1 MEEDNLMATRTRCEF
16 VSWNRTYQWARQLA
30 INIGATGFKPDV
42 IVAIARGGYVPAR
55 ILCDF
60 LNIYKLA
67 SIRIVHYGAGGRKKK
82 SARLASPLNV
92 DVRGLRVLVVDDLID
107 TGLTLRIAQDHIRSC
122 GAAEVKS
129 ATLLYKKVAV
139 IEPDYY
145 IRKVIK
151 WRWIIFP
158 WAVMEDLSEFIRR
171 MDRMPATPQ
180 EAEVKLYQEYSVKV
194 PKKILEDVY
203 DALESGSAD

>member
-1 MEEDNLMATRTRCEF
+1 MDTKPPCEF

-30 INIGATGFKPDV
+30 GNIQASGFKPDV

-55 ILCDF
+55 IVCDF

-82 SARLASPLNV
+82 SARLSSPLNV
-92 DVRGLRVLVVDDLID
+92 DVGGLRVLVVDDLID
-107 TGLTLRIAQDHIRSC
+107 TGLTLRIALDHIRSC

-129 ATLLYKKVAV
+129 AALLYKKVAV
-139 IEPDYY
+139 CAPDYY

-158 WAVMEDLSEFIRR
+158 WAVMEDLGEFIRR
-171 MDRMPATPQ
+171 MERRPATPQ
-180 EAEVKLYQEYSVKV
+180 EAEVELKKEYSVKV
-194 PKKILEDVY
+194 PKKILADVY
-203 DALESGSAD
+203 RFMK

>member
-1 MEEDNLMATRTRCEF
+1 METKPRCEF
-16 VSWNRTYQWARQLA
+16 VSWHRTYQWARQLA
-30 INIGATGFKPDV
+30 IKIRATGFKPEV

-82 SARLASPLNV
+82 SAKLASPLNV

-107 TGLTLRIAQDHIRSC
+107 TGLTLRIALEHIRSC

-129 ATLLYKKVAV
+129 ATLLYKKTADS
-139 IEPDYY
+139 EPDYY

-171 MDRMPATPQ
+171 MDRLPATPQ
-180 EAEVKLYQEYSVKV
+180 EAEVKLKKEYAVKV
-194 PKKILEDVY
+194 PKQILEDIY
-203 DALESGSAD
+203 RLMK

>member
-1 MEEDNLMATRTRCEF
+1 METKPRCEF
-16 VSWNRTYQWARQLA
+16 VSWHRTYQWARQLA
-30 INIGATGFKPDV
+30 IKIRATGFKPEV

-67 SIRIVHYGAGGRKKK
+67 SIRVVHYGAGGRKKK
-82 SARLASPLNV
+82 SAKLASPLNV

-107 TGLTLRIAQDHIRSC
+107 TGLTLKIALDHIRSC

-139 IEPDYY
+139 SEPDYY

-158 WAVMEDLSEFIRR
+158 WAVMEDLGEFIRR
-171 MDRMPATPQ
+171 MDRLPATPL
-180 EAEVKLYQEYSVKV
+180 EAKVKIEKEYAVKV
-194 PKKILEDVY
+194 PKQILEDIY
-203 DALESGSAD
+203 RLMK